1 MDKQTTNILA
11 CIDGASLTDSVCD
24 HAAWIANMIN
34 APLKFLHTI
43 DHHHE
48 TAAKADLSGS
58 IGLGSHEHL
67 MEEMISVEQKH
78 SKLRLQK
85 GKHLL
90 DVAKQRVKDA
100 GIEAPICQQRHG
112 GLIDSL
118 IELEDDIRVL
128 VLGLRGQVH
137 DNQDHQI
144 GAKLEAI
151 IRSLHKPI
159 LVVNESFKTP
169 ERMMLAYDGSKAADK
184 AVAMV
189 AESALFKGMECHLV
203 CVNKN
208 ETTAA
213 QLLQQATE
221 RLQANNHL
229 KVTSIKLQGKVDQV
243 LCEYQQKHAIDLTV
257 MGAFSHNR
265 LHDMLMGS
273 FTHKMLVH
281 TNKPLLLLR

>member
-1 MDKQTTNILA
+1 MDNKTNNILA

-24 HAAWIANMIN
+24 YASWMANKIQ
-34 APLKFLHTI
+34 APLKLLHTI

-48 TAAKADLSGS
+48 AANKTNMTGN
-58 IGLGSHEHL
+58 IGLGSQEQL
-67 MEEMISVEQKH
+67 LEEITQIEQQH

-85 GKHLL
+85 GKLL
-90 DVAKQRVKDA
+90 LEAAKKRVMEA
-100 GIEAPICQQRHG
+100 GIDTPVCQQRHG

-137 DNQDHQI
+137 DQQAHQI

-159 LVVNESFKTP
+159 LVVNDAFQKP
-169 ERMMLAYDGSKAADK
+169 ERLMIAYDGSEAADK

-189 AESALFKGMECHLV
+189 ASSTLFKGMHCHLV

-208 ETTAA
+208 EQTAD
-213 QLLQQATE
+213 QLLQRADEQLNSSADLELTTV
-221 RLQANNHL
+221 RL
-229 KVTSIKLQGKVDQV
+229 KGKVDQV
-243 LCEYQQKHAIDLTV
+243 LCDYQQQQGIDLTV

-273 FTHKMLVH
+273 FTHKMLLN